1 MYLYLIIPIFIGSIF
16 IIKKIK
22 DYININ
28 YYNNCN
34 YYTYEPDFYDN
45 DNDFFYR
52 HNYYNRQNQ
61 YIALS

>member
-1 MYLYLIIPIFIGSIF
+1 MYLYLIIPILIGSIF
-16 IIKKIK
+16 VIKKIK

-45 DNDFFYR
+45 DNDFFNR
-52 HNYYNRQNQ
+52 NNYYN
-61 YIALS
+61 